1 MVAQGTPQELKTAY
15 GSRSIRCTTSLQ
27 ASFVSA
33 LPGVISVEQ
42 DGEAMLVRTRTPE
55 AVLRTM
61 LMQDAG
67 LSGLEVRAAALEDAF
82 LALTNQS
89 VTATE

>member
-1 MVAQGTPQELKTAY
+1 MLF
-15 GSRSIRCTTSLQ
+15 RSTIRCTTSLE

-33 LPGVISVEQ
+33 LPGVTDVEE
-42 DGEAMLVRTRTPE
+42 DGGSMLVRTTTPE

-61 LMQDAG
+61 LQRDTA

-82 LALTNQS
+82 LALTNQTPT
-89 VTATE
+89 VAR